1 VQQLCFGLVHHINV
15 RSRHQGKLHSDHR
28 TTPPLGQRRTDLKD
42 PCTTQRKTSSFRKGA
57 YGIRVPRPGKRA
69 TLERML
75 SKQMY
80 C

>member
-1 VQQLCFGLVHHINV
+1 MQQLCFGLVHHINI
-15 RSRHQGKLHSDHR
+15 RPRHQGKLHSDHR
-28 TTPPLGQRRTDLKD
+28 TTRPLTQRRTDLKE
-42 PCTTQRKTSSFRKGA
+42 PCTTTQRSSSFKKVA
-57 YGIRVPRPGKRA
+57 YGFVYPAQARA